1 LEFEIV
7 GKTGSNPASPDS
19 LTATALV
26 VPQYRFSYVINL
38 GARNIGRSIVDL
50 NEWAA
55 LLPVYLSALIISDSE
70 SVRSI
75 VKMNQLA
82 SCTLAC
88 GISPGRQ
95 EDQGLPAQDFY
106 PAVLPPIT
114 PNYAMVTGSARAR
127 GRSRNFTP
135 LKMAIQTERA
145 YMVVAKQ
152 EKFCCGPRQ
161 GN

>member
-1 LEFEIV
+1 M
-7 GKTGSNPASPDS
+7 
-19 LTATALV
+19 
-26 VPQYRFSYVINL
+26 
-38 GARNIGRSIVDL
+38 
-50 NEWAA
+50 AA

-70 SVRSI
+70 SVRVI

-95 EDQGLPAQDFY
+95 ENQELPAQDFY

-114 PNYAMVTGSARAR
+114 PNYAMVMGSARAR
-127 GRSRNFTP
+127 GRSKNFTP
-135 LKMAIQTERA
+135 LKMAIQTEQA
-145 YMVVAKQ
+145 YMVVANQ

>member
-1 LEFEIV
+1 M
-7 GKTGSNPASPDS
+7 
-19 LTATALV
+19 
-26 VPQYRFSYVINL
+26 
-38 GARNIGRSIVDL
+38 
-50 NEWAA
+50 
-55 LLPVYLSALIISDSE
+55 YLSALIISDSE

-82 SCTLAC
+82 SCT
-88 GISPGRQ
+88 GRQ

-114 PNYAMVTGSARAR
+114 PNYAMVTGSARAC

>member
-1 LEFEIV
+1 
-7 GKTGSNPASPDS
+7 
-19 LTATALV
+19 
-26 VPQYRFSYVINL
+26 
-38 GARNIGRSIVDL
+38 
-50 NEWAA
+50 
-55 LLPVYLSALIISDSE
+55 VYLSALTISDSE

-88 GISPGRQ
+88 GISSGRQ
-95 EDQGLPAQDFY
+95 EDQELPAQDFY

-114 PNYAMVTGSARAR
+114 PNYAMVMGSARAR
-127 GRSRNFTP
+127 GRFRNFTP
-135 LKMAIQTERA
+135 LKTVIQTEQA
-145 YMVVAKQ
+145 YMVVANQ